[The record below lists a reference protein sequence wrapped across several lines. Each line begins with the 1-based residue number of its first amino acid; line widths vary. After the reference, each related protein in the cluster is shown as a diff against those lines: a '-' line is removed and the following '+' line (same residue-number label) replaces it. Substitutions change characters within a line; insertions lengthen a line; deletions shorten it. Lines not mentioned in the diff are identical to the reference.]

1 MMTSNLITIILSVLF
16 GLLVL
21 GTVGMFLLFVPALSL
36 LSVVSILLALIFMFI
51 LGCHAGGR
59 RIRVS
64 HVRRLIH
71 Y

>member
-1 MMTSNLITIILSVLF
+1 MMSNLITMIFSVLF

-21 GTVGMFLLFVPALSL
+21 GTLGTFLLLVPALSL
-36 LSVVSILLALIFMFI
+36 ISVASILLALIFMFG

-64 HVRRLIH
+64 RVRRLIH
-71 Y
+71 H